1 MSLRRP
7 GVFRS
12 LVLTLVGLLLLAAI
26 AVGVFFG
33 LPLLKPSASASER
46 NNPVA
51 ETEPGVRL
59 IDGQTDAL
67 AVERRVSD
75 KLKIQTAPVA
85 DAKPRLLEMRGSLTF
100 DPQELARIKSR
111 FAGEVI
117 EIAQVRDPLAS
128 QEKGQ
133 SVLRP
138 LRPGDFVRK
147 GDRLAVVWSKELG
160 EKKSE
165 LLNALSQLYLDQA
178 TLKNMETSPVIP
190 AQRVREQ
197 AQQVESDL
205 IAVDKARQ
213 TLESWR
219 LTEEEIKE
227 IEDEAHRIRER
238 GGQRDPQK
246 RKDWPRVDVVSRI
259 DGVIAEK
266 NAIQGDFVDTNL
278 DLFKVA
284 NIDRLAVWANAY
296 EEDLAA
302 LQTYEKQ
309 LQEQGKALPWKIRL
323 RGDAGSVPVEGTVTR
338 IGLVVDPVQH
348 SIIVEG
354 TVDNKDHRLRAGE
367 NITATIA
374 LPPAAGEVSIPIGAL
389 VEDGKESIIFV
400 VTSQGQFTMKRV
412 HVTRRGLDEAQIQ
425 AGPVQRD
432 DHVVS
437 SGAIELKAALEDLQ
451 SKAQEQK

>member
-1 MSLRRP
+1 
-7 GVFRS
+7 
-12 LVLTLVGLLLLAAI
+12 
-26 AVGVFFG
+26 
-33 LPLLKPSASASER
+33 
-46 NNPVA
+46 
-51 ETEPGVRL
+51 
-59 IDGQTDAL
+59 
-67 AVERRVSD
+67 
-75 KLKIQTAPVA
+75 
-85 DAKPRLLEMRGSLTF
+85 
-100 DPQELARIKSR
+100 
-111 FAGEVI
+111 
-117 EIAQVRDPLAS
+117 
-128 QEKGQ
+128 
-133 SVLRP
+133 
-138 LRPGDFVRK
+138 FVKK

-178 TLKNMETSPVIP
+178 TLKNMEASTVIP

-197 AQQVESDL
+197 GQQVESDL

-219 LTEEEIKE
+219 LTDEEIKE
-227 IEDEAHRIRER
+227 IEDEARRIRER
-238 GGQRDPQK
+238 GGQRDPHK

-266 NAIQGDFVDTNL
+266 NVVQGDFVDTAL

-284 NIDRLAVWANAY
+284 NIDHLAVWAHAY
-296 EEDLAA
+296 EEDLPA
-302 LQTYEKQ
+302 LQAYEKQ

-323 RGDAGSVPVEGTVTR
+323 RDNAGFVPVEGTVTR

-354 TVDNKDHRLRAGE
+354 TVDNRNHHLRAGE

-374 LPPAAGEVSIPIGAL
+374 LPPAAGEVSISIGAL
-389 VEDGKESIIFV
+389 VEDGKESVVFV
-400 VTSQGQFTMKRV
+400 QTSQGQFSMKRV
-412 HVTRRGLDEAQIQ
+412 HVTRRSLDEAQIK
-425 AGPVQRD
+425 AGPVQKG